1 MMMFFPTIP
10 AISALLS
17 TTEGGPAG
25 KIIGCMLSQIYKSL
39 TKHKPLWLLPLTL
52 SILSVPFVFGISPQ
66 QRDLSKLLWEEIVML
81 SFQHQL
87 LGTEL
92 TAPNVLNIDVL
103 ADVQPK
109 EIIVRGSTS
118 GAEKSKV
125 EIGRTSKRMRGPTG
139 FARFK
144 VDIPSCENLGSRI
157 EVEAITA
164 TGKYKVYSRPFECKA
179 EQ

>member
-1 MMMFFPTIP
+1 
-10 AISALLS
+10 
-17 TTEGGPAG
+17 
-25 KIIGCMLSQIYKSL
+25 MLSHIYKRL

-52 SILSVPFVFGISPQ
+52 SILSVPCVFGISPQ

-87 LGTEL
+87 LGTQL
-92 TAPNVLNIDVL
+92 TVPNVLTIDVL

-109 EIIVRGSTS
+109 EIIVRGGSTS
-118 GAEKSKV
+118 GSEKSRV

-144 VDIPSCENLGSRI
+144 VDIPNCENLGSRI

-164 TGKYKVYSRPFECKA
+164 TGKYKVYSRPFECKS